1 MAVQLP
7 PLVQS
12 IVLDPSGVMAGAGQI
27 TKGVGP
33 MNKALQGTNRALS
46 ESSQAMNTL
55 AFRAQ
60 TTGRNLFKFIGAPIL
75 AIGAASLT
83 AFAQFEASMKKI
95 EALVGVSAGAV
106 DQFADAVKRV
116 SRETGRGPQE
126 LADAMFFVASAGLRG
141 AAAMDVMEAS
151 AKGAAV
157 GLGQTKVVADAA
169 TSAVNAYGVE
179 NLNGGAAV
187 DVLTA
192 AVREGKVEADR
203 LAPAIGKA
211 IPVASAMGIQFHEV
225 AAAIAAMTRT
235 GTDARTSAIQ
245 LRQIMQSILDPSRQT
260 EAALRG
266 MGIAQGELAAQARSD
281 GLLSVLKR
289 LRDLS
294 IDNAEAFADVFPN
307 IRALAGA
314 MDITGENL
322 QENEA
327 IFASLANSAGDTD
340 RAFQK
345 VSETAKFKFDKA
357 MAGMKTSFIEL
368 GESMTPLLVAITKLL
383 DALSAVFRFFGKNKE
398 ISMMALSFG
407 ALAAATGVYL
417 MVLGRVVQ
425 AKEFYTLATG
435 KATIANIG
443 FSKSLGVVTKAFIRS
458 PFFKIALITGAIYG
472 LVKAFQFLSKK
483 SEGVGKKLNAAQG
496 QISDIKAVAELAVKP
511 MHDFAASIR
520 DVNSAGE
527 EMTIASDF
535 LTRFKDIIDEAG
547 ELGDLQ
553 ADTTIARSIIATFQ
567 GQGVTAENEKAIEE
581 TLKGIEEAFA
591 VTADEIF
598 TEDIFGKGL
607 SRTEMI
613 ENLLGGGEFAAD
625 ADIKA
630 LMKGIE
636 KDLKRQTEE
645 MLEDFKTT
653 NFQQLEL
660 GDFVRSGDD
669 EGIEEALTGPVE
681 IFLSRM
687 KLGNFAEAFNVLDT
701 VRESIRAFAGDAKS
715 EEAMM
720 ALVDKA
726 FMDKLHRLDGFNQD
740 MGKGIDTI
748 EDMLAEL
755 GKGENRELLT
765 GDFLGIDKFEE
776 FGKVWAEILAVGAD
790 EKDLMESGLSLE
802 DWVTRRTL
810 IHFHELNAELA
821 DIGDAEDDI
830 MNVGDA
836 FGVLETRFKI
846 LDDAADKFGSRWDQ
860 LTDRLFA
867 LDDVQGNVNS
877 ALRSFTDALV
887 ESGGA
892 MNSIDEDAIKARE
905 SFKDAVQEIAESGEA
920 MVRSGKFTNEQ
931 GATFIFDAVEL
942 LKMNAAEY
950 GVAEDVLETLLQNIG
965 LGTSSSIEEMLSA
978 DDDDLLSTQM
988 NDRMQNAI
996 TSAADIMDFG
1006 AGKTLAT
1013 DFFNGMAS
1021 GIQIGS
1027 KKIQRELVEAIDE
1040 ALDAAKQ
1047 YAGISSPSKLF
1058 NFEVG
1063 MPIADGIA
1071 QGIFENADKPR
1082 NAIRDVVEGVISD
1095 VRKKVGAVTNALGA
1109 ALDFRDAQR
1118 ALEKASRDFGA
1129 GGQIT
1134 RREKLTRK
1142 QLERDVKAAERGLRL
1157 GQGHQE
1163 DLELALLDAQEAL
1176 ADYENQITSDAPIA
1190 RAQINLM
1197 ESGLDVAESQA
1208 RMRMEGD
1215 AAIAAFTSLAGTIG
1229 LELTPEMK
1237 ILMDDTESL
1246 IKITKENE
1254 GFFQNLFGD
1263 DLIAMMD
1270 AVAAGLGNVAESVE
1284 DAAGSLIYA
1293 LTGVSAEAEAIFT
1306 RMGAMDLERLLTDKK
1321 AWEDIDGGYLKGLE
1335 NTNKYSNSAEMSAF
1349 YQPDMGSMGLNVI
1362 NNINVDV
1369 SDRGVTTETETV
1381 GPFSNQKEAEAD
1393 SKKTSNFVPR
1403 GRFANSGPMW

>member
-1 MAVQLP
+1 
-7 PLVQS
+7 
-12 IVLDPSGVMAGAGQI
+12 
-27 TKGVGP
+27 
-33 MNKALQGTNRALS
+33 
-46 ESSQAMNTL
+46 
-55 AFRAQ
+55 
-60 TTGRNLFKFIGAPIL
+60 
-75 AIGAASLT
+75 
-83 AFAQFEASMKKI
+83 
-95 EALVGVSAGAV
+95 
-106 DQFADAVKRV
+106 
-116 SRETGRGPQE
+116 
-126 LADAMFFVASAGLRG
+126 
-141 AAAMDVMEAS
+141 MEAS

-225 AAAIAAMTRT
+225 AAAISAMTRT

-407 ALAAATGVYL
+407 ALAVATGVYL

-472 LVKAFQFLSKK
+472 LIKAFQFLSKR

-520 DVNSAGE
+520 DVGAAGDE
-527 EMTIASDF
+527 LTIAGDF
-535 LTRFKDIIDEAG
+535 LNRFKDIINEAG

-553 ADTTIARSIIATFQ
+553 AETTIARSIIATFQ
-567 GQGVTAENEKAIEE
+567 GQGVTTENKKAIED
-581 TLKGIEEAFA
+581 TLKGIEREFA
-591 VTADEIF
+591 VTSDEIF
-598 TEDIFGKGL
+598 TEEIFGKGL
-607 SRTEMI
+607 SRKEMI
-613 ENLLGGGEFAAD
+613 ENLLGGGEFGAD

-636 KDLKRQTEE
+636 DDLVKQTEDLVE
-645 MLEDFKTT
+645 
-653 NFQQLEL
+653 NFEQRRMMGSTIEL
-660 GDFVRSGDD
+660 SDFVRAGDD

-681 IFLSRM
+681 VFLSRM
-687 KLGNFAEAFNVLDT
+687 KIGKFAEAFNVLDT
-701 VRESIRAFAGDAKS
+701 VRESIRAFAGDAQS

-748 EDMLAEL
+748 EDMLRIL
-755 GKGENRELLT
+755 GEGEGRELLT

-776 FGKVWAEILAVGAD
+776 FGKVWAEIMATGAD
-790 EKDLMESGLSLE
+790 QKDLMESGLSLE

-867 LDDVQGNVNS
+867 LDDVQGNVNN

-1006 AGKTLAT
+1006 AGKNLAV

-1021 GIQIGS
+1021 GIQMGS
-1027 KKIQRELVEAIDE
+1027 EKIQRELVEVIDE
-1040 ALDAAKQ
+1040 ALAAVKAR
-1047 YAGISSPSKLF
+1047 AGISSPSKLF

-1063 MPIADGIA
+1063 MPIAEGIA
-1071 QGIFENADKPR
+1071 QGIFENANKPR

-1095 VRKKVGAVTNALGA
+1095 VRRKVGAVTNALGA

-1229 LELTPEMK
+1229 MELTPEMK

-1246 IKITKENE
+1246 IAITKENE

-1270 AVAAGLGNVAESVE
+1270 AVAAGLGNIAETVEESV
-1284 DAAGSLIYA
+1284 DTLAFA
-1293 LTGVSAEAEAIFT
+1293 LTGVSKEAEAIFA
-1306 RMGAMDLERLLTDKK
+1306 RIGAMGLDADSSKQ
-1321 AWEDIDGGYLKGLE
+1321 AWMDADAGYLKGLE
-1335 NTNKYSNSAEMSAF
+1335 NTNLKSNSAAMSAF
-1349 YQPDMGSMGLNVI
+1349 YQPDMASMGLNVI